1 MPRMTIELND
11 NAYQMLEELQ
21 HKTGKSKAELLRQG
35 LILRDYAERQ
45 KEEGKA
51 LGVIRNGEVEQEII
65 LT

>member
-11 NAYQMLEELQ
+11 KAYQMLEELQ

-45 KEEGKA
+45 RVKNLSGT
-51 LGVIRNGEVEQEII
+51 IS
-65 LT
+65 